1 MQALAVFACGASLLS
16 PRHMTHAPRLFLLHL
31 TREPPLEDLD
41 VSPVAV
47 PPCGSRCCPA
57 LRFKL
62 LSYLACCPALHAVP
76 ALRFKLLSCPAVRV
90 AVLPCMLSCPAAPV
104 ACPAHVLG
112 ATAPSMVFPMTLL
125 GPLSSH
131 SAAQYHSLGP
141 DHHALLCRP
150 CNRCGQL

>member
-47 PPCGSRCCPA
+47 P
-57 LRFKL
+57 
-62 LSYLACCPALHAVP
+62 ALHAVP

-112 ATAPSMVFPMTLL
+112 STAPYMVFPMTLL